1 MLKELFS
8 LFGTVGVDNK
18 GANKAIDETNDK
30 ANQLAVS
37 MSKAFETAGNVF
49 TKAGQSITKVGKV
62 CSTVTGAVTGVF
74 TAAALK
80 AKDFIG
86 TYESARAIF
95 ERKLGATGAD
105 QMYETLLN
113 IAKGSRYAQ
122 EYLVSAGQTLVS
134 MGVDANH
141 TAKYIQV
148 ATDAMS
154 GMGKSGADVQAM
166 AEMFGKMSI
175 QTTLYTEDLN
185 QMLTSG
191 IRVYDILAAK
201 YKTSTDA
208 IKEMASAGELTS
220 ADFEYL
226 MDVLSGNVEGMDEFS
241 MAGLA
246 LAGKTGTLTGA
257 IDSLNSSFR
266 SFALNI
272 TGTNINKGQMDN
284 YEKLKNV
291 VSQLGSTLEN
301 VGSKF
306 SFVGDWIGK
315 GLDSINNAITKFN
328 DALNGMSP
336 EKLQTIAK
344 TILEIATAGPA
355 LLGIGKATET
365 VGSAFNGLS
374 KVSKV
379 IEGVTGKIPKLASSI
394 GTLPSKVSNVTQ
406 VFKNFTSGVGGG
418 LGMIASDIMPKTT
431 SALGKLNQGFQ
442 NFGGKISGIFKSVG
456 SQVGSFTQ
464 QIQSKIGG
472 AINSVLPNFS
482 AGISK
487 IGGSFSGLF
496 SKVMP
501 LLQSFMPA
509 FSSAFNIAAI
519 AGIVIA
525 GLGLLQSNFGT
536 QINQML
542 QTASEK
548 GPTIITNLVNGI
560 TSKIPDLIAKG
571 SELILN
577 LANTLIANLP
587 ALIQGG
593 MQIIAALVTGIAQ
606 QLPVLIPKALEII
619 ITVVMG
625 LLDNI
630 DLLIDAGIQLIL
642 GLAQGLINAVPQLIE
657 KVPEIIQ
664 KLLNALINNAPKL
677 LEAGWQLIV
686 SLVNGIVNSFPKL
699 VEAAGQI
706 IETIWNTLKELPGK
720 AIEWGKDMIQ
730 GFIDGIKSM
739 FSNIGKAVSSI
750 GDKIKSFLHFSRP
763 DEGPLRDYETWM
775 PDMIEGLTRT
785 LTNSAPKLYNA
796 AKRIAEGISG
806 NLNFEGTASVNAGTY
821 KAGNIK
827 TNAYDINAS
836 RVISNSSLS
845 SKSSGI
851 NTLIELLTYYL
862 PLILRNSSKAIYL
875 DKDKLVAELLPDID
889 EGLAQ

>member
-1 MLKELFS
+1 MFKELFS

-30 ANQLAVS
+30 AKQLAIS

-74 TAAALK
+74 TVAALK

-95 ERKLGATGAD
+95 ERKLGATGVD

-134 MGVDANH
+134 MGVDASH

-154 GMGKSGADVQAM
+154 GMGKSGADVEAM

-201 YKTSTDA
+201 YKTSTDS

-315 GLDSINNAITKFN
+315 GLDTINNAITKFN
-328 DALNGMSP
+328 EALNGMSP

-344 TILEIATAGPA
+344 TILGIATAGPT

-365 VGSAFNGLS
+365 IGSAFSGLS
-374 KVSKV
+374 KVSN
-379 IEGVTGKIPKLASSI
+379 IFESVTGKIPKLASSI
-394 GTLPSKVSNVTQ
+394 GTLPSKISSVTQ
-406 VFKNFTSGVGGG
+406 VFKNFTSGVGEGF
-418 LGMIASDIMPKTT
+418 GMIASDVMPKTT
-431 SALGKLNQGFQ
+431 SVLGKVGQSFQ
-442 NFGGKISGIFKSVG
+442 KFGGKISGILKSTN
-456 SQVGSFTQ
+456 SQ
-464 QIQSKIGG
+464 IGG
-472 AINSVLPNFS
+472 FFETLNSRFSNSINQIFPNLS
-482 AGISK
+482 TGISK

-496 SKVMP
+496 SKITP
-501 LLQSFMPA
+501 LLKGFLPI
-509 FSSAFNIAAI
+509 FSSAFNIATI
-519 AGIVIA
+519 AGLVIA
-525 GLGLLQSNFGT
+525 GLGLLESNFGT
-536 QINQML
+536 QINQIL
-542 QTASEK
+542 QMATEK
-548 GPTIITNLVNGI
+548 GPEIITNLINGI
-560 TSKIPDLIAKG
+560 NLRLPSLIAKG
-571 SELILN
+571 SELIMN
-577 LANTLIANLP
+577 LANTIIANLP

-593 MQIIAALVTGIAQ
+593 IQIIASLVMGIAQ

-630 DLLIDAGIQLIL
+630 NLLIDAGIQLIL
-642 GLAQGLINAVPQLIE
+642 GLAQGLINAIPQLIE
-657 KVPEIIQ
+657 KAPEIIS
-664 KLLNALINNAPKL
+664 KLLTALINNAPKL

-686 SLVNGIVNSFPKL
+686 SLVNGIINSFPKL
-699 VEAAGQI
+699 VDAAGQI

-720 AIEWGKDMIQ
+720 ALEWGKDMIQ
-730 GFIDGIKSM
+730 GFINGIKSM

-775 PDMIEGLTRT
+775 PDMIAGLTRT

-796 AKRIAEGISG
+796 AKNIAEGISG
-806 NLNFEGTASVNAGTY
+806 NLNFEGTASVKTGTY
-821 KAGNIK
+821 SAENIK
-827 TNAYDINAS
+827 ANAYDINAS
-836 RVISNSSLS
+836 KVLNNSNSTN
-845 SKSSGI
+845 KSMRI
-851 NTLIELLTYYL
+851 DALIELLSYYL
-862 PLILRNSSKAIYL
+862 PLILRNCNKNIYI